1 MNDETMKI
9 MMDSQ
14 RMSNQ
19 LVFKDTDFPNE
30 LYSLEQYPK
39 SSKVKLS
46 RKTSNDLVHV
56 EILMIF
62 FKESFSEG

>member
-19 LVFKDTDFPNE
+19 LVFKDTDFSNE
-30 LYSLEQYPK
+30 LYRLEQYPK
-39 SSKVKLS
+39 SSKV
-46 RKTSNDLVHV
+46 
-56 EILMIF
+56 
-62 FKESFSEG
+62 